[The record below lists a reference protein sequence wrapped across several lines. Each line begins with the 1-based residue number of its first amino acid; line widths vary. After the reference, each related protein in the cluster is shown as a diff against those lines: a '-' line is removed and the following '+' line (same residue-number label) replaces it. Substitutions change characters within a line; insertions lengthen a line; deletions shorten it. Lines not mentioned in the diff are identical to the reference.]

1 LIGEPTCGCVVGV
14 RVEYVLPDGG
24 GLRIAETGFV
34 SARGVR
40 MEGQPT
46 LPTVRVTPT
55 LADLRAGRDPVLEE
69 AVRRL
74 APRPATVQTPRQDT
88 AVGVRAPALPW

>member
-1 LIGEPTCGCVVGV
+1 VVGV
-14 RVEYVLPDGG
+14 RLEYVLPDGG

-34 SARGVR
+34 SARGAR

-46 LPTVRVTPT
+46 LPIVRVTPS

-74 APRPATVQTPRQDT
+74 ASRPATAQTLGQDA
-88 AVGVRAPALPW
+88 AVGVRAPAVP